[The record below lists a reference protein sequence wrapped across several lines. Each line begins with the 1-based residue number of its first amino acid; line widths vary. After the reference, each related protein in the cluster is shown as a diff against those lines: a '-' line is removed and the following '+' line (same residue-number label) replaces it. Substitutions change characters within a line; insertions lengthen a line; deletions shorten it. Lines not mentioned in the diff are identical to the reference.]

1 MQTRPPC
8 LPFLSPI
15 GLRGKVSRSA
25 ASTVVNLSRLIGCG
39 SFSLRP
45 ACSIRA
51 VLALEASRP
60 HSPTQFSVV
69 NSLIRPTGLAPALA
83 PASPAHNFRVRRRVH
98 SYALIS
104 AITRTSLPLGTIYK

>member
-1 MQTRPPC
+1 MLPRPPC

-15 GLRGKVSRSA
+15 GLRGEVSRSA

-45 ACSIRA
+45 ACSIHA

-60 HSPTQFSVV
+60 PLADAVFGREQS
-69 NSLIRPTGLAPALA
+69 NSTDGT
-83 PASPAHNFRVRRRVH
+83 F
-98 SYALIS
+98 
-104 AITRTSLPLGTIYK
+104 TRLGTSFTGAQLQGWPYLIFDSFAFASIIESIFC